1 MPNGTLTT
9 TQKEEILSTARPTF
23 SASSMEVIRQR
34 HLKRDAAGNVV
45 ETPEEMFLRV
55 AEHMALPDQTF
66 DPNANVAETTKIFY
80 QMMANIEFLPGS
92 RILFEAGNE
101 HLGQLASC
109 FVLPI
114 EDDLEQIFH
123 ALKEAAIVQKRNGGV
138 GYNFS
143 KIRQKG
149 ATVNGLAGVAAG
161 PVHFLHTFSVALSQV
176 MQGSKRHGGN
186 MGILNV
192 NHPDILEFID
202 AKKEDGEVRNFNIS
216 VGATRDFMERVRRD
230 EEYDLIDPGTKEV
243 VGRLRARDIF
253 NKIVENAWKLA
264 DPGMIFLDEVQEKN
278 PTPELGV
285 MDATNPCGEQPLLP
299 YESCNLGSLVLST
312 FVDSGEIQWDRMKRT
327 MHTAVHFM
335 DNMLEINNF
344 PLPQIEQVVRFGNR
358 KIGIGIMGFGHML
371 YKLKI
376 PYNSLEAVKLAE
388 KIMKFLNAEGHKA
401 SGELAQQ
408 RGNFPNWEQS
418 IYKKQN
424 KPMRNATVT
433 TIAPTGTLSMVPNCT
448 SGVEP
453 AFSLVNIRRT
463 FFEGT
468 RNVGAGKTLV
478 FVDPVFENVARE
490 EGFYSDELM
499 EHIAREGS
507 LQHIERIPEHMKR
520 VFVTTHDISFD
531 WHVKIQA
538 AFQKYTDN
546 AVSKTINLPHS
557 ATVDDVRRAYIMA
570 YELGCKGITVY
581 RDGSKESQIL
591 NTTATAKAGDL
602 PFKAAASVSE
612 EKEPTYMAEKKVLL
626 NEDPSAS
633 PFPSEL
639 TPNALTV
646 LQKRA
651 LLRDEKGEVV
661 ETPDQ
666 LFRRVA
672 RTMASAE
679 RSTATSEEAMS
690 QWEEKFEEMLSSLE
704 FIPGQ
709 ALRNATADRLTLSAC
724 LVLPVEDSIDG
735 IMRAIAENVIAHKAT
750 CGTGFNFSRL
760 RSRNASVGSTGELA
774 AGPVTFMKA
783 FDATQGT
790 IRTKG
795 GRNQGAMAILNI
807 DHPDIEE
814 FIQVKDDPA
823 QMTHYN
829 ISVGVTDA
837 LMDAW
842 KKDADFD
849 LVDPHTKRVV
859 KTVRARELFRKISEH
874 AWKTG
879 DPGVI
884 FLDAMN
890 ERNPM
895 PKLGPL
901 DATNPCGEQPLH
913 PYDTCNLGSIV
924 LPRMVR
930 SQDGVT
936 VEMDWEKLRET
947 IQRAVRFLDNTI
959 DLNRYPLEKIAEVSR
974 ANRRIGL
981 GVMGFADLLILLGIP
996 YNSEEAVKLAE
1007 ELMAFV
1013 TTTARA
1019 YSVTLGQEKGSFSNF
1034 PESIWAG
1041 EFSTL
1046 RNMALTTIAPT
1057 GYTSIVAGCSSGIEP
1072 LFALAFQRKNSMG
1085 GEDQV
1090 EVNQLFEAVAKR
1102 EGFYSPA
1109 LMEKIAETG
1118 SCQGLADVPEKWQ
1131 KIFVT
1136 SHEIS
1141 PEWDVKIQAAFQ
1153 KYTDNA
1159 VSKTINFPHR
1169 ASVEDIEA
1177 VYRLAHE
1184 LHCKGVTIFRDG
1196 SKDIQVMHVG
1206 TKEKKEEKDVA
1217 ATEREESLA
1226 VVVPGLVPGHKI
1238 VPRERPE
1245 VTRGRT
1251 YKISTAYG
1259 SLFVTI
1265 NDDAEAQP
1273 FEVFATIGKAG
1284 GFFAAKSEA
1293 ICRMISLALRSGIS
1307 AEDVIAQLKGIRGPM
1322 PSWGKKGMIL
1332 SIPDA
1337 IAQIL
1342 EEHLKKDQAKLNLD
1356 YNPAHDQEEAN
1367 DLREASEQKEDVEY
1381 VQTSPLSEE
1390 TGIPDEL
1397 MINPIDQTLEEEVEV
1412 NEELPLVPS
1421 SVVSAPAYAE
1431 ALVTRATEEVT
1442 TPAGTVIHATAAV
1455 NSKVSIAN
1463 VGFAPEC
1470 PDCGNLLEFGEG
1482 CMMCRNCGY
1491 SKCG

>member
-1 MPNGTLTT
+1 M
-9 TQKEEILSTARPTF
+9 
-23 SASSMEVIRQR
+23 
-34 HLKRDAAGNVV
+34 
-45 ETPEEMFLRV
+45 
-55 AEHMALPDQTF
+55 
-66 DPNANVAETTKIFY
+66 
-80 QMMANIEFLPGS
+80 
-92 RILFEAGNE
+92 
-101 HLGQLASC
+101 
-109 FVLPI
+109 
-114 EDDLEQIFH
+114 
-123 ALKEAAIVQKRNGGV
+123 

-149 ATVNGLAGVAAG
+149 AVVNGLSGVAAG
-161 PVHFLHTFSVALSQV
+161 PVHFLRTFSVALSQV

-202 AKKEDGEVRNFNIS
+202 VKKEDGEIRNFNIS
-216 VGATRDFMERVRRD
+216 VGVTRDFMENVRMD
-230 EEYDLIDPGTKEV
+230 EEYDLVDPGTQEV
-243 VGRLRARDIF
+243 VARLRARDVF
-253 NKIVENAWKLA
+253 NHIVENAWRSA
-264 DPGMIFLDEVQEKN
+264 DPGMIFLDEVQDKN

-299 YESCNLGSLVLST
+299 YESCNLGSLILST
-312 FVDSGEIQWDRMKRT
+312 FVENGEIQWDRMKRT

-344 PLPQIEQVVRFGNR
+344 PLPQIEHTVRFGNR

-371 YKLKI
+371 YKLHI
-376 PYNSLEAVKLAE
+376 PYNSPEAVKLAE

-401 SGELAQQ
+401 SGELAFK
-408 RGNFPNWEQS
+408 RGNFPNWEKS

-478 FVDPVFENVARE
+478 FVDPVFERVARE
-490 EGFYSDELM
+490 EGFYSDHLM
-499 EHIAREGS
+499 EQIAQEGS
-507 LQHIERIPEHMKR
+507 LQHIEGIPEHIKR
-520 VFVTTHDISFD
+520 VFVTTHDIAYD

-538 AFQKYTDN
+538 AFQKHTDN
-546 AVSKTINLPHS
+546 AVSKTINLPGS
-557 ATVDDVRRAYIMA
+557 ATMDDVRRAYIMA

-591 NTTATAKAGDL
+591 NTTATAQTDDF
-602 PFKAAASVSE
+602 PFRVSKPLVE
-612 EKEPTYMAEKKVLL
+612 EKVPTYMAEKKVMLK
-626 NEDPSAS
+626 EASAAS
-633 PFPSEL
+633 LFSSAL
-639 TPNALTV
+639 TPNALAV
-646 LQKRA
+646 LRKRA
-651 LLRDEKGEVV
+651 FLRNEQGEVT

-666 LFRRVA
+666 LFHRVA
-672 RTMASAE
+672 RTMAAAE
-679 RSTATSEEAMS
+679 GQYGTSEEGIRT
-690 QWEEKFEEMLSSLE
+690 WEEKFEEMLASLE
-704 FIPGQ
+704 FIAGQ
-709 ALRNATADRLTLSAC
+709 ALRNATASSLTLSAC

-735 IMRAIAENVIAHKAT
+735 IMRAISENVIAHKAT
-750 CGTGFNFSRL
+750 CGTGFNFSNL

-814 FIQVKDDPA
+814 FIQMKDDPA

-837 LMDAW
+837 FMDAW
-842 KKDADFD
+842 EHDGNFD
-849 LVDPHTKRVV
+849 LVDPHKKQVV

-890 ERNPM
+890 ENNPL
-895 PKLGPL
+895 PKMGSLN
-901 DATNPCGEQPLH
+901 ATNPCGEQPLH
-913 PYDTCNLGSIV
+913 PYDTCNLGSVV

-930 SQDGVT
+930 SRDGVT
-936 VEMDWEKLRET
+936 FEVDWEKFRET
-947 IQRAVRFLDNTI
+947 IHRAVRFLDNTI

-981 GVMGFADLLILLGIP
+981 GVMGFADLLILLGVP
-996 YNSEEAVKLAE
+996 YNSEEAVKVAE

-1013 TTTARA
+1013 TAEARN
-1019 YSVTLGQEKGSFSNF
+1019 YSVKLGQEKGSFQNF
-1034 PESIWAG
+1034 SDSIWAG
-1041 EFSTL
+1041 EFPAL

-1072 LFALAFQRKNSMG
+1072 IFALAFQRKNSMG

-1102 EGFYSPA
+1102 EGFYSPK
-1109 LMEKIAETG
+1109 LMEKVAETG
-1118 SCQGLADVPEKWQ
+1118 SCHGVAEVPIMWQ

-1136 SHEIS
+1136 SHEIA

-1153 KYTDNA
+1153 KHTDNA
-1159 VSKTINFPHR
+1159 VSKTINFPNS
-1169 ASVEDIEA
+1169 ATVEDVEA
-1177 VYRLAHE
+1177 VYHLAHQ
-1184 LHCKGVTIFRDG
+1184 LRCKGVTIFRDG

-1206 TKEKKEEKDVA
+1206 TKEKKEEK
-1217 ATEREESLA
+1217 ATA
-1226 VVVPGLVPGHKI
+1226 VEAVSAEVQGLMPGHKI

-1265 NDDAEAQP
+1265 NDDAEGQP
-1273 FEVFATIGKAG
+1273 FEVLQQLG
-1284 GFFAAKSEA
+1284 
-1293 ICRMISLALRSGIS
+1293 RR
-1307 AEDVIAQLKGIRGPM
+1307 EDSSPQ
-1322 PSWGKKGMIL
+1322 
-1332 SIPDA
+1332 
-1337 IAQIL
+1337 
-1342 EEHLKKDQAKLNLD
+1342 
-1356 YNPAHDQEEAN
+1356 NP
-1367 DLREASEQKEDVEY
+1367 R
-1381 VQTSPLSEE
+1381 
-1390 TGIPDEL
+1390 
-1397 MINPIDQTLEEEVEV
+1397 
-1412 NEELPLVPS
+1412 
-1421 SVVSAPAYAE
+1421 
-1431 ALVTRATEEVT
+1431 RF
-1442 TPAGTVIHATAAV
+1442 
-1455 NSKVSIAN
+1455 
-1463 VGFAPEC
+1463 VG
-1470 PDCGNLLEFGEG
+1470 
-1482 CMMCRNCGY
+1482 
-1491 SKCG
+1491 